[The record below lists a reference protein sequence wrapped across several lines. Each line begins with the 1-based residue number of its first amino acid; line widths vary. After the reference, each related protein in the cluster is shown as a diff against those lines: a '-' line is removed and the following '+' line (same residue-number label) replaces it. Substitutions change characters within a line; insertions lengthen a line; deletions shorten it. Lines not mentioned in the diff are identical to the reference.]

1 MHKAIREG
9 NKGIVR
15 ACADDIG
22 ICLARLKHLQVISPI
37 FILAEEL
44 AGLKLKPVKCVI
56 VPLCE
61 LSERVRNDIVKWLQ
75 RNLPAWEKFAIED
88 ATKLLGFYIGPKAG
102 RKNWADQCCKVRSR
116 VQSIQH
122 AKASVKLNT
131 HTYNSR
137 VVPVTSYIAQL
148 LPIPKKLM
156 QLEHA
161 MMHTTLRM
169 PQNSLCHSDFMHLHR
184 IGGPNFRSICAA
196 SFAALIRTAL
206 KTVTSWRSWIL
217 QLEEAADMF
226 LPAYSVV
233 RGYLSVP
240 CWDSP
245 PIAVNLREAACG
257 LPHHPTWARGLPEV
271 ISKLEVPSQKVFY
284 AKLVANRFSNTLN
297 DTFKRRLTSL
307 FQPYELDF
315 QQAILLDRCWA
326 TLKKCRVADAV
337 KIIKTWSNGWA
348 TSSRYH
354 EGVILPCLFGCK
366 SCTDNLQHYM
376 QCPHL
381 FALWTFLAGDISS
394 DPLVRW
400 GLIGPEPNDFLQI
413 AAVFSGYHAIRREF
427 KRKSEMFVNNVNSL
441 TGAQLRVAWTV
452 FADTFFVEAR
462 EAKLTC
468 RRFSVTSFLNFLH
481 HNSEFASC
489 IGNARP
495 DVQAHGSSFHLH
507 DVT

>member
-1 MHKAIREG
+1 M
-9 NKGIVR
+9 
-15 ACADDIG
+15 
-22 ICLARLKHLQVISPI
+22 
-37 FILAEEL
+37 
-44 AGLKLKPVKCVI
+44 
-56 VPLCE
+56 
-61 LSERVRNDIVKWLQ
+61 
-75 RNLPAWEKFAIED
+75 
-88 ATKLLGFYIGPKAG
+88 
-102 RKNWADQCCKVRSR
+102 
-116 VQSIQH
+116 
-122 AKASVKLNT
+122 
-131 HTYNSR
+131 
-137 VVPVTSYIAQL
+137 
-148 LPIPKKLM
+148 
-156 QLEHA
+156 
-161 MMHTTLRM
+161 
-169 PQNSLCHSDFMHLHR
+169 
-184 IGGPNFRSICAA
+184 
-196 SFAALIRTAL
+196 
-206 KTVTSWRSWIL
+206 
-217 QLEEAADMF
+217 
-226 LPAYSVV
+226 
-233 RGYLSVP
+233 
-240 CWDSP
+240 
-245 PIAVNLREAACG
+245 
-257 LPHHPTWARGLPEV
+257 
-271 ISKLEVPSQKVFY
+271 
-284 AKLVANRFSNTLN
+284 
-297 DTFKRRLTSL
+297 SL
-307 FQPYELDF
+307 FQPYDLDF
-315 QQAILLDRCWA
+315 QQATLLDRCWA
-326 TLKKCRVADAV
+326 TVKKCRVADAV

-366 SCTDNLQHYM
+366 ACTDNLQHYM

-427 KRKSEMFVNNVNSL
+427 KRKSEMFVNNMNSL